1 MTMQPLPVGGD
12 PKPKSIS
19 AKISAWLLHAAAD
32 YWIAVVGKEKRCD
45 GNHGA
50 VGMDLLSVVGHS
62 SV

>member
-1 MTMQPLPVGGD
+1 MQLPASVICFFGAD
-12 PKPKSIS
+12 SRFYLVPCT
-19 AKISAWLLHAAAD
+19 AWLHAAAD